1 VSGVRDQVIARSGG
15 RCEAMIKLPRTW
27 TRCGRTPVEDHH
39 VLTRARGGDLL
50 DEQGEIYHH
59 LALCPRHHR
68 MVDQMG
74 FKSGLLIQG
83 SVYRDGAR
91 IVYVGPD
98 PFLTAKYGPQLPV
111 LPLQEDLPGSEHG
124 QMARG
129 AL

>member
-1 VSGVRDQVIARSGG
+1 
-15 RCEAMIKLPRTW
+15 
-27 TRCGRTPVEDHH
+27 
-39 VLTRARGGDLL
+39 
-50 DEQGEIYHH
+50 
-59 LALCPRHHR
+59 
-68 MVDQMG
+68 
-74 FKSGLLIQG
+74 LIQG